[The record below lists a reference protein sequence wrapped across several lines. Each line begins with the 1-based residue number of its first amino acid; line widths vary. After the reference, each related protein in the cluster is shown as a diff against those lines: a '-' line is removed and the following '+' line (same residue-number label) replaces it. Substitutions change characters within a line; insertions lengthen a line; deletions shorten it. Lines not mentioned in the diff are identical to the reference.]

1 MVQGLQNPPGTKTR
15 WTNGALP
22 LTLGAAMIF
31 PLGLPLLLVGFFV
44 LLVLLFFLIEL
55 RILAYAYRK
64 IGVPPRYML
73 AVLVLTLVGSHFNIP
88 LYTVTVPRL
97 APQESVTSMGRT
109 YVVPPAVKPGTTL
122 VAINVGGAL
131 VPVLVSLY
139 LFFRTRLF
147 VRMLIGTAIVAVVTH
162 AFARIVPGIGIAVPM
177 LIPPLA
183 AALVAL
189 ILSWRRAPPVAYVAG
204 SMGTLIG
211 ADLWNLGRVA
221 ELGAPLVSIGG
232 AGTFDGV
239 FLTGIIAGL
248 IV

>member
-1 MVQGLQNPPGTKTR
+1 
-15 WTNGALP
+15 
-22 LTLGAAMIF
+22 MIF

-64 IGVPPRYML
+64 IG
-73 AVLVLTLVGSHFNIP
+73 VLVLTLVGSHFNIP

-131 VPVLVSLY
+131 VPVLVSIY

-147 VRMLIGTAIVAVVTH
+147 VRMLIGTALVAVATH

-183 AALVAL
+183 AALV
-189 ILSWRRAPPVAYVAG
+189 
-204 SMGTLIG
+204 
-211 ADLWNLGRVA
+211 
-221 ELGAPLVSIGG
+221 
-232 AGTFDGV
+232 
-239 FLTGIIAGL
+239 
-248 IV
+248 

>member
-1 MVQGLQNPPGTKTR
+1 
-15 WTNGALP
+15 
-22 LTLGAAMIF
+22 MIF
-31 PLGLPLLLVGFFV
+31 PLSPLLLVGFFV
-44 LLVLLFFLIEL
+44 LLVLLVFLIEL

-64 IGVPPRYML
+64 IGVPSRYMF

-88 LYTVTVPRL
+88 LYSVPVPRL
-97 APQESVTSMGRT
+97 APVESVTAMGRT
-109 YVVPPAVKPGTTL
+109 YIVPPVVKPGTSL

-131 VPVLVSLY
+131 VPVLLSLY
-139 LFFRTRLF
+139 LFVRSGLY
-147 VRMLIGTAIVAVVTH
+147 VRMLIGTAVVAVITH
-162 AFARIVPGIGIAVPM
+162 AFARVVPGIGIAVPM

-183 AALVAL
+183 AAAVAL

-239 FLTGIIAGL
+239 FLTGIVAGL